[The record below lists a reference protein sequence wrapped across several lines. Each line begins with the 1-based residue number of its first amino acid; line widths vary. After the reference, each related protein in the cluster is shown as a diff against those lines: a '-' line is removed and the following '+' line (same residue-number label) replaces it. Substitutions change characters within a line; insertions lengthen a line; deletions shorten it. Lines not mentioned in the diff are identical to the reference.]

1 MTRFYEATY
10 EKEDF
15 WETLWLFVLIEYLK
29 GDMQGKME
37 EYSFQKGYS
46 ISDSWTFAVNQL
58 EATQA
63 TSGVDVP
70 IIWTLDAL
78 KVLHKHFF

>member
-1 MTRFYEATY
+1 
-10 EKEDF
+10 
-15 WETLWLFVLIEYLK
+15 
-29 GDMQGKME
+29 ME

-46 ISDSWTFAVNQL
+46 MSDPWTFAVNQL

-63 TSGVDVP
+63 TGGVDVL